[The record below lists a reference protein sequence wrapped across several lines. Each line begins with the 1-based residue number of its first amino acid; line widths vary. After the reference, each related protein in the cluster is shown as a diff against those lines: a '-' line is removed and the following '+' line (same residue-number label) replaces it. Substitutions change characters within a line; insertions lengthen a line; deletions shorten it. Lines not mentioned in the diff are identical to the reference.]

1 MNTSKDLQ
9 GHSNVLPTS
18 GHAKVKLAVQTTVPG
33 SLHAFFKGQLAWLE
47 LHDLEV
53 HAVSAPGE
61 ELKWVSGAERVM
73 THAIPMTRSFSPFK
87 DLPALL
93 RLVRLYRQFTIV
105 HAFTPKGGFLG
116 MLAAT
121 IARCPVRLFTLWGLA
136 AESVGFRVRLMLWAD
151 RVSCALAH
159 RVYVECS
166 SIAELAVQKGIC
178 PREKLRVV
186 PAWSTCS
193 LDEKLTDL
201 TDLVDTR
208 AAARREWRLPDNAV
222 VLGFVGR
229 VVRDKGIRELID
241 AFEKLAAEFSEL
253 HLLVVGIRESEDPVG
268 QDTLHRMDQ
277 HPRIRCTGF
286 QKDVRPLLCAMD
298 FLAHPSY
305 REGLPTAPLE
315 AAALG
320 LPVIATRIPGCVDA
334 VRDEE
339 TGLLV
344 APRDAKAL
352 ADAMRRYLLDP
363 QLRRLHGQ
371 RGRNWVLHQYDRH
384 KAWAALL
391 VEYNQLLGKR
401 RMAPTSIQEALSQP

>member
-1 MNTSKDLQ
+1 
-9 GHSNVLPTS
+9 
-18 GHAKVKLAVQTTVPG
+18 
-33 SLHAFFKGQLAWLE
+33 
-47 LHDLEV
+47 
-53 HAVSAPGE
+53 
-61 ELKWVSGAERVM
+61 
-73 THAIPMTRSFSPFK
+73 MTRSFSPFK
-87 DLPALL
+87 DLLALL
-93 RLVRLYRQFTIV
+93 RQVRLYRQLTIV

-136 AESVGFRVRLMLWAD
+136 AESVGLRVRLMFWAD
-151 RVSCALAH
+151 KISCSLAH
-159 RVYVECS
+159 RVFVECP

-193 LDEKLTDL
+193 LDEELTDL
-201 TDLVDTR
+201 TGLAETR
-208 AAARREWRLPDNAV
+208 AATRREWRLPHNAL

-241 AFEKLAAEFSEL
+241 AFEKLATEFPEL

-268 QDTLHRMDQ
+268 EDTLRRMDR

-286 QKDVRPLLCAMD
+286 QKDVRRLLCAMD
-298 FLAHPSY
+298 SLVHPSY

-315 AAALG
+315 AAALA

-344 APRDAKAL
+344 TPRDAGAL
-352 ADAMRRYLLDP
+352 AQAIRRYLLDP
-363 QLRRLHGQ
+363 ELRRLHGQ
-371 RGRNWVLHQYDRH
+371 RGRDWVLQQYDRH

-391 VEYNQLLGKR
+391 AEYNQLLGKR
-401 RMAPTSIQEALSQP
+401 SIVPMQAALSQR